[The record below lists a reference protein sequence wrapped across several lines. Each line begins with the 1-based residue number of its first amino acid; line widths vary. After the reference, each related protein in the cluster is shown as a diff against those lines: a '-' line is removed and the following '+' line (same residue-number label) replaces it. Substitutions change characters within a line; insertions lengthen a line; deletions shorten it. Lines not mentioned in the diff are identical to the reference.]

1 LLVAAPERWD
11 EACFAV
17 PAVRALQ
24 ATGWG
29 IGVLCREDQRE
40 FWQSAGDLEVL
51 TFPMKT
57 KAKVVALKI
66 GAWQAALVW
75 EPGIAADA
83 VKIASVPRRL
93 GPDHRHLKKHLTQPL
108 KIAERPLEH
117 RVRFYLSAVEQMG
130 MHTLNP
136 EFFMPVDWG
145 IEKVGNSVLV
155 CPDSDFGPSHEWL
168 PDRWLEI
175 AKRLLESNCRV
186 TVGGLDG
193 DRGLGQSLAHE
204 LGAAAEFWQIPA
216 LAESLPLLAT
226 YPLVVAADGSL
237 PHLAAQTGAT
247 CITLF
252 GPNDP
257 LWKRPLGKRHAVVRQ
272 PVECAP
278 CLLAKCPLDARCQ
291 RELMTEQV
299 WQALAKCGL

>member
-1 LLVAAPERWD
+1 MLVAAPERWN

-40 FWQSAGDLEVL
+40 FWQSVGDLEVL
-51 TFPMKT
+51 GFSIKA
-57 KAKVVALKI
+57 KAKVVALTI

-93 GPDHRHLKKHLTQPL
+93 GPENRHLKKHLTQSL
-108 KIAERPLEH
+108 KIAEKPFEH
-117 RVRFYLSAVEQMG
+117 RVRFYLSALEEMG
-130 MHTLNP
+130 IRTLNP
-136 EFFMPVDWG
+136 EFFVPVDWN
-145 IEKVGNSVLV
+145 IEKDGNSVLV

-168 PDRWLEI
+168 ADRWLEI
-175 AKRLLESNCRV
+175 GKRLLESKRRV

-193 DRGLGQSLAHE
+193 DRGLGRSLAQG
-204 LGAAAEFWQIPA
+204 LGGAVEFWQIPA
-216 LAESLPLLAT
+216 LGGALPLLAS
-226 YPLVVAADGSL
+226 YPLVVAVDGSL
-237 PHLAAQTGAT
+237 PHLAAHAGAT
-247 CITLF
+247 CVTLF

-257 LWKRPLGKRHAVVRQ
+257 LWKRPLGKRHAVVRK

-278 CLLAKCPLDARCQ
+278 CLLGKCPLDARCQ
-291 RELMTEQV
+291 RELTTEQV
-299 WQALAKCGL
+299 WQTMAKCGL